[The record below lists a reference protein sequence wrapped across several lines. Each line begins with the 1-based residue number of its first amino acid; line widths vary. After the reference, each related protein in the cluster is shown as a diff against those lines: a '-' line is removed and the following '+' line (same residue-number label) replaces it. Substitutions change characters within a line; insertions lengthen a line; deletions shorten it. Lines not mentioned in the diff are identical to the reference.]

1 MGSKSTLANYI
12 MGKSNFKKYFK
23 SIYFSSTLMILI
35 SILSQLFF
43 PDQFFFW
50 NHTIS
55 SQGSVLK
62 NPIGNFIWRSGIVI
76 IALLKFP
83 DVMFIS
89 KRLESGSKKL
99 SQISKMVGLISS
111 TGFVFVAIFP
121 EEIKPIHG
129 ISAFICFFGY
139 FIMINLNLVIIS
151 SELKNKNSPS
161 YAHLIKNRNK
171 IRVLYVVLNIGFF
184 FMVISSIFKDFNMFF
199 PLWEWFFLFSLM
211 LWFLMFPTF
220 IVCSKE
226 IVIFEIKSSE
236 LTRRIKSKVSQ
247 IFILVLNTFVFS
259 YNLQMKNSLESSI
272 FK

>member
-1 MGSKSTLANYI
+1 MLSKLTLTNFI
-12 MGKSNFKKYFK
+12 TGKSNSKNYFK
-23 SIYFSSTLMILI
+23 SIYFSSTLMIFI

-43 PDQFFFW
+43 PNQFFFW

-151 SELKNKNSPS
+151 SELKNRNSPN
-161 YAHLIKNRNK
+161 YHHLITNRDK
-171 IRVLYVVLNIGFF
+171 IRFLYILLNIGFF
-184 FMVISSIFKDFNMFF
+184 FMVFSSLFKVFSGFF
-199 PLWEWFFLFSLM
+199 PLWEWFYLFSLM

-220 IVCSKE
+220 LEPDKE
-226 IVIFEIKSSE
+226 IVIFEFKSSE
-236 LTRRIKSKVSQ
+236 ITSKLRSKV
-247 IFILVLNTFVFS
+247 
-259 YNLQMKNSLESSI
+259 LQMSLLTITNFI
-272 FK
+272 FSFKMQKKI